1 MGQPITP
8 LASLCLGVV
17 RGWIRV
23 ASKGKGGQIDKEG
36 TAWTR
41 LPADQLRNQLER
53 EFRVEVSTR
62 SIHRAL
68 KELSEAELLRRQ
80 QRWKHRYRRDYW
92 YAIPEQEEELLSK
105 SPRSVS
111 AAYQSERNREKQ
123 QHEVTAAS
131 GQVLNPHFYK
141 NNSLEGQKRTKTKN
155 GINHLLSTVQKCE
168 AKGRK
173 RPKAEGFGPP
183 NSASGYEPDDR
194 MMANTPKKQPIEL
207 DGRGK
212 QIKEVWVGG
221 QMHHIVD

>member
-80 QRWKHRYRRDYW
+80 QRWKHRYR
-92 YAIPEQEEELLSK
+92 
-105 SPRSVS
+105 
-111 AAYQSERNREKQ
+111 
-123 QHEVTAAS
+123 
-131 GQVLNPHFYK
+131 K
-141 NNSLEGQKRTKTKN
+141 NQ
-155 GINHLLSTVQKCE
+155 
-168 AKGRK
+168 
-173 RPKAEGFGPP
+173 F
-183 NSASGYEPDDR
+183 
-194 MMANTPKKQPIEL
+194 
-207 DGRGK
+207 
-212 QIKEVWVGG
+212 
-221 QMHHIVD
+221 

>member
-80 QRWKHRYRRDYW
+80 Q
-92 YAIPEQEEELLSK
+92 LS
-105 SPRSVS
+105 
-111 AAYQSERNREKQ
+111 
-123 QHEVTAAS
+123 
-131 GQVLNPHFYK
+131 L
-141 NNSLEGQKRTKTKN
+141 
-155 GINHLLSTVQKCE
+155 I
-168 AKGRK
+168 
-173 RPKAEGFGPP
+173 
-183 NSASGYEPDDR
+183 
-194 MMANTPKKQPIEL
+194 
-207 DGRGK
+207 
-212 QIKEVWVGG
+212 
-221 QMHHIVD
+221 HI

>member
-23 ASKGKGGQIDKEG
+23 ASRGKGGQIDKEG

-41 LPADQLRNQLER
+41 LPADQLRDQLER

-105 SPRSVS
+105 SPRSI
-111 AAYQSERNREKQ
+111 
-123 QHEVTAAS
+123 AAS
-131 GQVLNPHFYK
+131 P
-141 NNSLEGQKRTKTKN
+141 
-155 GINHLLSTVQKCE
+155 ICE
-168 AKGRK
+168 ID
-173 RPKAEGFGPP
+173 
-183 NSASGYEPDDR
+183 EP
-194 MMANTPKKQPIEL
+194 
-207 DGRGK
+207 
-212 QIKEVWVGG
+212 IK
-221 QMHHIVD
+221 

>member
-1 MGQPITP
+1 MGQSITP

-23 ASKGKGGQIDKEG
+23 ASHGKGGQIDKEG

-68 KELSEAELLRRQ
+68 EELSEAELLRRQ
-80 QRWKHRYRRDYW
+80 QRFKHRYRRDYW
-92 YAIPEQEEELLSK
+92 YAIPAQEEELISK

-111 AAYQSERNREKQ
+111 AAYQTERNRLKEH
-123 QHEVTAAS
+123 HEVTAAS
-131 GQVLNPHFYK
+131 GQVLKPHFYK
-141 NNSLEGQKRTKTKN
+141 NNSLEERKKTKTKN
-155 GINHLLSTVQKCE
+155 GINHLLATIQKCNS
-168 AKGRK
+168 KGHERSK
-173 RPKAEGFGPP
+173 PEGFKPP
-183 NSASGYEPDDR
+183 KGTSGYESDER
-194 MMANTPKKQPIEL
+194 MIENTPNNNL
-207 DGRGK
+207 DRRGK

-221 QMHHIVD
+221 QMHHIVE

>member
-141 NNSLEGQKRTKTKN
+141 NNSLEGQKKTKTKN
-155 GINHLLSTVQKCE
+155 GINHLRVAVEKCE

-173 RPKAEGFGPP
+173 RTKPEGFGPP
-183 NSASGYEPDDR
+183 NGASGYESDGQMMEYTPNNNPDG
-194 MMANTPKKQPIEL
+194 L

>member
-17 RGWIRV
+17 RGLIRV
-23 ASKGKGGQIDKEG
+23 ASRGKGGQIDKEG

-41 LPADQLRNQLER
+41 LPADQLRDQLER

-111 AAYQSERNREKQ
+111 AAYQSERNREIE
-123 QHEVTAAS
+123 QHEVPVAS

-141 NNSLEGQKRTKTKN
+141 NNSLEGQKKPKTKN
-155 GINHLLSTVQKCE
+155 GINHLLSTIKKCN

-173 RPKAEGFGPP
+173 TQKPEGFTPSN
-183 NSASGYEPDDR
+183 NSLGYEPEGR
-194 MMANTPKKQPIEL
+194 MIASTPNKVPIGL
-207 DGRGK
+207 DNRGK
-212 QIKEVWVGG
+212 EIKEVWVKG
-221 QMHHIVD
+221 QKYQVVD

>member
-23 ASKGKGGQIDKEG
+23 ASRGKGGQIDKEG

-41 LPADQLRNQLER
+41 LPADQLRDQLER

-111 AAYQSERNREKQ
+111 AAYQSQRNREKEQ
-123 QHEVTAAS
+123 NEVTAVS

-141 NNSLEGQKRTKTKN
+141 NNSLEGNQKTKTKN
-155 GINHLLSTVQKCE
+155 GINHLRVAIQKCN
-168 AKGRK
+168 AKGNQRSK
-173 RPKAEGFGPP
+173 PEGFNQPK
-183 NSASGYEPDDR
+183 NSPS
-194 MMANTPKKQPIEL
+194 KVPIGV
-207 DGRGK
+207 DNRGK
-212 QIKEVWVGG
+212 QIKEVWVRG
-221 QMHHIVD
+221 QMHHVVD